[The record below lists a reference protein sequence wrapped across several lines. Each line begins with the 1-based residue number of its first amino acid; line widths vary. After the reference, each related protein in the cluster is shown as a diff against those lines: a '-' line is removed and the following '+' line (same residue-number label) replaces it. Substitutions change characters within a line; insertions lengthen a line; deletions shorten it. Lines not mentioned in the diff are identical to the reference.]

1 MFVNFSNKEGE
12 RPFVMPFLGSFR
24 RLGCEF
30 YQFCSAGHWAGATD
44 GLQSLVSKDVP
55 QYSGSIQTCSDAVAA
70 VSYLDPAYGAALRK
84 LCPCACNNEMVSYAQ
99 SHYY

>member
-1 MFVNFSNKEGE
+1 MVH
-12 RPFVMPFLGSFR
+12 RLMLGLCPQSC
-24 RLGCEF
+24 GV
-30 YQFCSAGHWAGATD
+30 TD
-44 GLQSLVSKDVP
+44 DNASLQSLVSKDVP